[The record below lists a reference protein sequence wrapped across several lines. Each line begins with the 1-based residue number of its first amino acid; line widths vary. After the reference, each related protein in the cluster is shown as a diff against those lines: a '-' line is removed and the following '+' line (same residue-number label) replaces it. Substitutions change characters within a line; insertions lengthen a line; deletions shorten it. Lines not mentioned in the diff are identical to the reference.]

1 MYVYPLEFESQLIS
15 RKALVKNSFYA
26 VILFQ
31 IGMIGLGTL
40 GDGILDRKTT
50 VHMLTFVLVQFVTIF
65 VVFEFMRSPWE
76 GVEIELERVLELQQ
90 HKILED
96 SISVMTM
103 QNIGNEGHNEEEW
116 GQNDQKDFS

>member
-1 MYVYPLEFESQLIS
+1 M
-15 RKALVKNSFYA
+15 
-26 VILFQ
+26 
-31 IGMIGLGTL
+31 
-40 GDGILDRKTT
+40 
-50 VHMLTFVLVQFVTIF
+50 TIF

-103 QNIGNEGHNEEEW
+103 QNPGNEGQNEENC
-116 GQNDQKDFS
+116 GPNDQRDQQ